1 MDHILEGN
9 ERILVCLSPSPSNK
23 KVVEAAA
30 KMARA
35 FQAALTAIYIKPT
48 NYHLISEKDKRRL
61 QSNIEY
67 AEQCGASVST
77 IIGNDVPVQ
86 IAEYAHISGATKIV
100 VGRSGAR
107 RRHFWSKA
115 PLTEQIILNAPDLD
129 VYIIP
134 DSAADLKH
142 RGKYHHG
149 VHPGRSGHLRD
160 DGESPVQRR
169 GLPGQRA
176 AVQLVFH
183 RAAFQF
189 SHL

>member
-107 RRHFWSKA
+107 RRHCHWQLA
-115 PLTEQIILNAPDLD
+115 VLEGRPLLHSEDGLG
-129 VYIIP
+129 
-134 DSAADLKH
+134 SA
-142 RGKYHHG
+142 GG
-149 VHPGRSGHLRD
+149 
-160 DGESPVQRR
+160 
-169 GLPGQRA
+169 
-176 AVQLVFH
+176 
-183 RAAFQF
+183 
-189 SHL
+189 